1 MYTVLKNTQI
11 VIALLKEYGIKHI
24 VISPGTRNGPFVHS
38 VEEDSYFK
46 CYSVVDE
53 RSAAFLHLEL
63 RNNSESQLLFHV
75 HHPRQPVIIIVLWQ
89 KHIILIFRWL
99 Y

>member
-53 RSAAFLHLEL
+53 RSAAFFALGIAKQL
-63 RNNSESQLLFHV
+63 R
-75 HHPRQPVIIIVLWQ
+75 
-89 KHIILIFRWL
+89 
-99 Y
+99 

>member
-46 CYSVVDE
+46 C
-53 RSAAFLHLEL
+53 
-63 RNNSESQLLFHV
+63 
-75 HHPRQPVIIIVLWQ
+75 
-89 KHIILIFRWL
+89 
-99 Y
+99 